1 MKGLARQLAGSV
13 LVVLLAAGVLGFV
26 LVLRAQQ
33 NGLGATMAAAH
44 IRAVSPPDGATNV
57 PVSGEIR
64 AEYTSRPSHEPGIKL
79 EPPAGITLGGG
90 HWDRST
96 FVLPYSG
103 LRNDSLYHVELD
115 QDDSTTKG
123 EHQQI
128 KVRWSF
134 RTGSE
139 AATPTPTG
147 SAKPTVSITPT
158 PTPSPTSPPPA
169 LIWYRGSSVSAS
181 GPAYGVDWS
190 GTQRQAI
197 DTPSVLQSPNGARL
211 WRRNQTAVID
221 SSGQPAGSLAV
232 DQQMMWSDDSQQFC
246 GISAN
251 PSLAYQLELLT
262 LDGIRHRVGS
272 IALPNANQQSVTPAL
287 VACST
292 LTGRAVVV
300 GQQGSSIWNVAMISL
315 TDGSVIYQ
323 RAYPNPVARIV
334 ASHDGRYLAE
344 QLPNNG
350 PPTIIRELPS
360 GNQIG
365 QLTDVAV
372 QAFSWDGSLVGVS
385 TGATQGTAPQAMVI
399 RWQTHQTLWRLCT
412 CPSPATI
419 SVLPE
424 PGGTKLAVIAGWNK
438 QTSWSFIIV
447 DADGTT
453 KPVPLAG
460 TPLYPSF

>member
-1 MKGLARQLAGSV
+1 MARQLAGSV

-64 AEYTSRPSHEPGIKL
+64 AEYISRPSQDPAIRL
-79 EPPAGITLGGG
+79 EPPAGSSSGRSR
-90 HWDRST
+90 WDGST

-103 LRNDSLYHVELD
+103 LHSDSLYHVELD
-115 QDDSTTKG
+115 QDASSTKG

-134 RTGSE
+134 RTGSV
-139 AATPTPTG
+139 ATPTPTPTS
-147 SAKPTVSITPT
+147 SAKPTISITATPT
-158 PTPSPTSPPPA
+158 PPPTSPPPA
-169 LIWYRGSSVSAS
+169 LIWYRGSAS
-181 GPAYGVDWS
+181 GLDYGVDWS
-190 GTQRQAI
+190 GTERKTI
-197 DTPSVLQSPNGARL
+197 DITNVLQSPNGAKL
-211 WRRNQTAVID
+211 WQRRTGVVD
-221 SSGQPAGSLAV
+221 SSGQPAGTVAV
-232 DQQMMWSDDSQQFC
+232 DQSMMWSDDSQQFC
-246 GISAN
+246 GISGS

-262 LDGIRHRVGS
+262 LDGNRHRVGP
-272 IALPNANQQSVTPAL
+272 IALPTANQQAVTPIL

-292 LTGRAVVV
+292 LTGRAVVA
-300 GQQGSSIWNVAMISL
+300 GQQGGSIWNMAMISL
-315 TDGSVIYQ
+315 TDGTVIYQ
-323 RAYPNPVARIV
+323 RTYPNPVARIV

-344 QLPNNG
+344 QLPSGG
-350 PPTIIRELPS
+350 PFTIIRELPS

-365 QLTDVAV
+365 QLAEVAV

-385 TGATQGTAPQAMVI
+385 TGAVPGTAPQAIVM
-399 RWQTHQTLWRLCT
+399 RWQTHQTLWHLCT
-412 CPSPATI
+412 CPSPASV

-424 PGGTKLAVIAGWNK
+424 PGGTKLAIIAGWNN

-453 KPVPLAG
+453 KWVTLAS
-460 TPLYPSF
+460 TLAYPAF